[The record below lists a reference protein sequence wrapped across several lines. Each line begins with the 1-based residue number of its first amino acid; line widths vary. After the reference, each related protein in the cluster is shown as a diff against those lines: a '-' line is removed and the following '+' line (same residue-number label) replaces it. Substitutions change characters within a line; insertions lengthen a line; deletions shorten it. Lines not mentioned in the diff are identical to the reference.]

1 MSVPVLLSPRRFLR
15 LLSADAMNVGRE
27 PVLAFSMVLSVMP
40 VSVFALFRDAIDAAA
55 VEAFGVAGFMHY
67 VAPSALVLPAAL
79 LGWVAGFLLLEDRDE
94 GTLTAVSVTP
104 AGKTGYF
111 AYRTTVAGAAV
122 VAIVL
127 ASLPIVAPD
136 AGPARGLAIALMI
149 GVEAAI
155 IAALLPTLARNKVE
169 GLALSK
175 VMNLAILAPL
185 VAIVAAPW
193 RYAAGIVPSYWIGE
207 MLGLSGTGYF
217 GAAVVVAIAAAVHLV
232 ALALAVRRY
241 ARVSG

>member
-1 MSVPVLLSPRRFLR
+1 MSAAVLLSPRRFLR
-15 LLSADAMNVGRE
+15 LLSADAMNVGRD
-27 PVLAFSMVLSVMP
+27 PVLALAAVFSIVP
-40 VSVFALFRDAIDAAA
+40 AIVFASLREAIDAAA
-55 VEAFGVAGFMHY
+55 LDAFGVAEFMRY

-94 GTLTAVSVTP
+94 GTLTAVAITP

-111 AYRTTVAGAAV
+111 AYRTMVAGFAV

-127 ASLPIVAPD
+127 LSLPVLAPE
-136 AGPARGLAIALMI
+136 AGLATGLAIALMI

-155 IAALLPTLARNKVE
+155 IAALLPTLARNRVE

-175 VMNLAILAPL
+175 VMNLAILVPL
-185 VAIVAAPW
+185 VAIFATPW

-207 MLGLSGTGYF
+207 MLRLSGTKYL
-217 GAAVVVAIAAAVHLV
+217 GAATVIAIAVAVHLV
-232 ALALAVRRY
+232 ALALALRRF
-241 ARVSG
+241 ARASG